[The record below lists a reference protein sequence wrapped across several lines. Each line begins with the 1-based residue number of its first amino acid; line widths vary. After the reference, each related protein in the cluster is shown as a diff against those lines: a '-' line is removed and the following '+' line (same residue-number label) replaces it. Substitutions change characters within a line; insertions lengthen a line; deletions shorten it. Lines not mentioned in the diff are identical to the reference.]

1 MTGRSRLSAPGV
13 AALAVLLATFAA
25 AQDAADPA
33 GLWELREAQRFENQR
48 RDCAA
53 QWEGA
58 ARKGRSGDGPR
69 EAFIAECAAAAR
81 IARCHPPG
89 HNPTC
94 RYEAHERRRAR
105 SGTAA
110 P

>member
-1 MTGRSRLSAPGV
+1 MTGRRGR
-13 AALAVLLATFAA
+13 AALGGAVLAALIAAAA

-58 ARKGRSGDGPR
+58 ARKGQAGAGPR
-69 EAFIAECAAAAR
+69 EAFIAECTAAAR
-81 IARCHPPG
+81 TARCHPPG

-94 RYEAHERRRAR
+94 RYEARERRGG
-105 SGTAA
+105 GTGAAA